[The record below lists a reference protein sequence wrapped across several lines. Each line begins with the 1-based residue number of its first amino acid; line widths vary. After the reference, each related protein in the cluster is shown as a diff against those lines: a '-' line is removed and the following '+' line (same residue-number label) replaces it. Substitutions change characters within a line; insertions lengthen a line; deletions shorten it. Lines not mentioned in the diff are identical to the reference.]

1 MADFVH
7 LHLHTLYSLLDG
19 AIRIK
24 DLLATVKAKGMT
36 SVAVTDHGN
45 LFGALDFYRQARAA
59 GVKPIL
65 GLEAYVAGEKG
76 RTDRSERIGRHL
88 ILLARNAEGW
98 ANLRYLSSMAFT
110 EGYYYDPRIDKQ
122 LLRDHSRGLVGL
134 TACLAGEV
142 PRLCRHGDMDGARR
156 VAREYKEIFEP
167 GCFFLEVQSNGM
179 KEQLEVNARLAE
191 LGESE
196 AIPLAA
202 TADAHYVKREDA
214 KAHEV
219 LMCIASGK
227 SFSDPKRLRH
237 DTDGLFI
244 TSAGDMAA
252 ALPGLGEAIANT
264 VRIADMCNVELR
276 LGENHLPQFQVPDDL
291 SASEYMTRLA
301 RDGLARRFREIDGR
315 YAFDPDTY
323 RARLDMELDVI
334 QKMGFAGYF
343 LIVQDFINWAKR
355 HAIPVGPGRGSGTG
369 SIVAW
374 SLRIT
379 DLDPLR
385 WNLLFERFLNPERVS
400 MPDFDVD
407 FCQNRRDEVIRYV
420 TDKYGKDNVGQIIT
434 FGSLKARSVIRDVVR
449 VMGLP
454 FLEGDR
460 IAKLVPEPV
469 QGKTPPLKDL
479 IFGSEKTAAEPRL
492 KALYD
497 APSVLH
503 SFVGPDG
510 RQQQVTE
517 KDILDIAM
525 SLEGLNRQSGL
536 HAAGVVIA
544 GEPLWEH
551 VPVTKDPESSQLV
564 SQFAKDEL
572 EAAGLVKFDFLGLKT
587 LTVIDDA
594 IRLIRQNDPGRAEL
608 TADRIP
614 IDDAAVYELISRGD
628 TAGVFQM
635 ESSGFTEMVIKMKPS
650 RFEDIIAAGALYR
663 PGPLDQKLEDGRT
676 MVDVYID
683 RKHGRDKVTYP
694 HPQLEPI
701 LADTYGVIVY
711 QEQVM
716 QISQVL
722 AGYSLG
728 HADLLRRAMGK
739 KKAEVMAK
747 ERSGFLEGCQRNGI
761 DAGVAG
767 GIFDL
772 MEKFAAYGFNKSH
785 SAAYGLLTVQT
796 AWLKA
801 HYPVEFTAALISS
814 EASNTDKV
822 VLHISE
828 ARQSGIEV
836 LPPDVNASQS
846 AFSAIVDR
854 AGGAGEQERPASPL
868 APRQPG
874 PAAPASG
881 SIPPLAQKGAIRFGL
896 GAVKGV
902 GDSAVQAIL
911 AAREEG
917 GPFTGLFDLAA
928 RVDSR
933 KINKKVVEALV
944 KCGAFDFEGV
954 PRWQLFHGI
963 EAAFAAG
970 SAAQADRLSGQK
982 SLFGGLADAVEVK
995 PRYPAAGDMV
1005 GEVRVEEWPERVRL
1019 SFEKEALGF
1028 YLTGHPLQGSER
1040 EARRYASCTCAQTAT
1055 KRQGDKVTVVG
1066 VVASLREKTSK
1077 EKGTR
1082 FGFFTL
1088 EDLTGT
1094 AEVICWSSR
1103 PAQGGRPA
1111 QKGWSD
1117 WEHVVKGDAPIVVH
1131 GQIRMNT
1138 RDEEHPRA
1146 EITAIDVQFLAD
1158 VRNQKTSEV
1167 ALRIDADL
1175 LAVERI
1181 EELKA
1186 LLGRHPGSCGVMVR
1200 AVIPGEA
1207 EATLR
1212 IPSKVSPRDEF
1223 LEAARRLGFE
1233 VELS

>member
-1 MADFVH
+1 LADFTH

-24 DLLATVKAKGMT
+24 DLLSTVKAKGMN

-45 LFGALDFYRQARAA
+45 LFGAVDFYKQAKAA

-65 GLEAYVAGEKG
+65 GFEAYVAGEKG
-76 RTDRSERIGRHL
+76 RQDRSERIGRHL
-88 ILLARNAEGW
+88 ILLAKDNEGW

-110 EGYYYDPRIDKQ
+110 EGYYYDPRIDKK
-122 LLRDHSRGLVGL
+122 LLKEHSKGLIGL

-142 PRLCRHGDMDGARR
+142 PRLCRQGDMDGARR
-156 VAREYKEIFEP
+156 AAREYKDIFEP
-167 GCFFLEVQSNGM
+167 GSFFLEVQSNGM

-191 LGESE
+191 LGEAE
-196 AIPLAA
+196 DIPLAA
-202 TADAHYVKREDA
+202 TADAHYVKRDDA

-227 SFSDPKRLRH
+227 TFADPKRIH
-237 DTDGLFI
+237 HETDGLYI
-244 TSAGDMAA
+244 TSPDDMVK

-264 VRIADMCNVELR
+264 MRIAEMCNVTLD
-276 LGENHLPQFQVPDDL
+276 LGKNFLPQFQLPEGMSEPDYVAKL
-291 SASEYMTRLA
+291 SRG
-301 RDGLARRFREIDGR
+301 GLDRRFKEIDGKYLVDR
-315 YAFDPDTY
+315 DLY
-323 RARLDMELDVI
+323 RQRLEMELAVI
-334 QKMGFAGYF
+334 QSMGFSGYF
-343 LIVQDFINWAKR
+343 LIVQDFINWAKER
-355 HAIPVGPGRGSGTG
+355 AIPVGPGRGSGAG

-374 SLRIT
+374 ALRIT
-379 DLDPLR
+379 DLDPMR

-454 FLEGDR
+454 FAEGDR

-479 IFGSEKTAAEPRL
+479 VFGSEKYPAEPRL
-492 KALYD
+492 EEMWKK
-497 APSVLH
+497 PKVIH
-503 SFVGPDG
+503 SFVDARGQ
-510 RQQQVTE
+510 QQQVTE
-517 KDILDIAM
+517 KDILEIAM

-544 GEPLWEH
+544 GKPLWEY
-551 VPVTKDPESSQLV
+551 VPVTKDADSGQLV
-564 SQFAKDEL
+564 SQFAKDES

-587 LTVIDDA
+587 LTVVDDA
-594 IRLIRQNDPGRAEL
+594 IRLIRENYPEQKDLVA
-608 TADRIP
+608 TDIP
-614 IDDAAVYELISRGD
+614 IDDPAVYELISRGD

-635 ESSGFTEMVIKMKPS
+635 ESSGFTEMVMKMKPS
-650 RFEDIIAAGALYR
+650 RFEDVIAAGALYR

-683 RKHGRDKVTYP
+683 RKHGKDKVTFA
-694 HPQLEPI
+694 HPKLGPI
-701 LADTYGVIVY
+701 LEDTYGVIVY

-728 HADLLRRAMGK
+728 RADLLRRAMGK

-747 ERSGFLEGCQRNGI
+747 ERTGFMEGCAQNEI
-761 DAGVAG
+761 DPEVAG

-801 HYPVEFTAALISS
+801 HYPVEFMAALISS

-836 LPPDVNASQS
+836 LQPDVNES
-846 AFSAIVDR
+846 AAAFRAIPRSVR
-854 AGGAGEQERPASPL
+854 PERSEAESKGEGR
-868 APRQPG
+868 
-874 PAAPASG
+874 
-881 SIPPLAQKGAIRFGL
+881 KGQIRFGL

-902 GDSAVQAIL
+902 GDSAVEAIL
-911 AAREEG
+911 AARKDG
-917 GPFTGLFDLAA
+917 GPFKGLYDLAS
-928 RVDSR
+928 RVDTR
-933 KINKKVVEALV
+933 RINKKVVEALV

-954 PRWQLFHGI
+954 PRWQLFHGV
-963 EAAFAAG
+963 EGAFAAG

-982 SLFGGLADAVEVK
+982 SLFGGAPEVVAAK
-995 PRYPAAGDMV
+995 PRYPVPGDMV
-1005 GEVRVEEWPERVRL
+1005 GEARVEEWPERVRL
-1019 SFEKEALGF
+1019 AFEKEALGF
-1028 YLTGHPLQGSER
+1028 YLTGHPLLGHEK
-1040 EARRYASCTCAQTAT
+1040 EARRYASTSCAQVQS
-1055 KRQGDKVTVVG
+1055 KRGGDKVTVVG
-1066 VVASLREKTSK
+1066 IVASLREKTNK

-1082 FGFFTL
+1082 YGFFTL
-1088 EDLTGT
+1088 EDLGGH
-1094 AEVICWSSR
+1094 AEVICWGSR
-1103 PAQGGRPA
+1103 PAQNGRPA
-1111 QKGWSD
+1111 QKGWAD
-1117 WEHVVKGDAPIVVH
+1117 WELVVKRDEPIIVH
-1131 GQIRMNT
+1131 GEIRMNT
-1138 RDEEHPRA
+1138 RDEENPTR
-1146 EITAIDVQFLAD
+1146 EITAIDIQALSD

-1175 LAVERI
+1175 LGADRAK
-1181 EELKA
+1181 ELKA
-1186 LLGRHPGSCGVMVR
+1186 LLGRHAGACAVTVR
-1200 AVIPGEA
+1200 AVVPE
-1207 EATLR
+1207 ETETTVRVPLR
-1212 IPSKVSPRDEF
+1212 VTPTDEL
-1223 LEAARRLGFE
+1223 LEAVRRLGFE
-1233 VELS
+1233 VELH